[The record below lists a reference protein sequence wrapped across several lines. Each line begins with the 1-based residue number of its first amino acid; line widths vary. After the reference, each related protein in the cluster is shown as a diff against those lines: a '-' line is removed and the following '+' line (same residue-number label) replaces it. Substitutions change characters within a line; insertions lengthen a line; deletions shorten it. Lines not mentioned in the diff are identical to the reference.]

1 MAGKSARHYPCG
13 HLKDDRPE
21 EVREPLSR
29 ALDLG
34 DEDFE
39 RLSPEM

>member
-21 EVREPLSR
+21 EFREPLSR
-29 ALDLG
+29 ALDPS
-34 DEDFE
+34 DKNFE
-39 RLSPEM
+39 HLSLEM